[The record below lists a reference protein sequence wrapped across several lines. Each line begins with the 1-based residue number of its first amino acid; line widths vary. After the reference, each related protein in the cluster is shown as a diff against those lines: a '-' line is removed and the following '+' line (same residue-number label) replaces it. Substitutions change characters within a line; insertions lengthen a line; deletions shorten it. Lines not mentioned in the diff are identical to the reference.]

1 MMKLGQEEYTFME
14 RQQTN
19 KTFKEKFTYIIIMT
33 LLLLVLRKIWRTSA
47 EDVRGK
53 KICMEKVNECIKIFV

>member
-1 MMKLGQEEYTFME
+1 MMELGQEEYTFME

-33 LLLLVLRKIWRTSA
+33 LLLLVLRKIWRTPA
-47 EDVRGK
+47 EDVRDK